1 MVSVKKPFDFQVS
14 LKSIMGS
21 SKFLCPKWLFK
32 EAKKVSRLTTVNN
45 GCVIHVDYKEFLGYP
60 TKPLDD
66 GSGTPSPK
74 CSISTASILYS
85 VALVCF

>member
-1 MVSVKKPFDFQVS
+1 MVSLKKPFDFQVS

-21 SKFLCPKWLFK
+21 AKFLCPKWLFK
-32 EAKKVSRLTTVNN
+32 EAKKVSRLATVNN
-45 GCVIHVDYKEFLGYP
+45 GCTIHVDYNELLGYP
-60 TKPLDD
+60 TKPLDN

-85 VALVCF
+85 VAPFRL